1 MMHSGLFKRKN
12 YSVQLNR
19 CINIFHKLFQNFCAG
34 NGCNDQGSLRSGVE
48 ACNDDKE
55 MNSEVVEAVILKLM
69 QHRNFSKKILAVG
82 SIGSKCWRA
91 AILESS
97 PTYQMTREPR
107 TTMRKVSLGIFH
119 SQKSPGNVGCEPFCG
134 LYQRIFTHFLSH
146 LFQFLILC

>member
-1 MMHSGLFKRKN
+1 MGVMIKVALEAELRLVMME
-12 YSVQLNR
+12 V
-19 CINIFHKLFQNFCAG
+19 
-34 NGCNDQGSLRSGVE
+34 
-48 ACNDDKE
+48 DKE
-55 MNSEVVEAVILKLM
+55 MNSEVVKAVILKLM
-69 QHRNFSKKILAVG
+69 QHRNFSKKILTVG